1 MTNLTVNL
9 QSDLS
14 DFHVLHVDQ
23 KRRYCSRMRRK
34 YCPLYP
40 VPSIQKNNVYLYV
53 HVYYVYLCMHSI
65 ESYFNFHS
73 MFFLH
78 VMQSSIWWEGLGHP
92 KHRVVERV
100 SSWARDFLQVY
111 TFCRYMYHVTLITRE
126 VQNTMGEL
134 SHTPHT

>member
-14 DFHVLHVDQ
+14 DFHVLHADQ
-23 KRRYCSRMRRK
+23 KEGTARACVENIALCTRYPQFKKIMCTCM
-34 YCPLYP
+34 YM
-40 VPSIQKNNVYLYV
+40 
-53 HVYYVYLCMHSI
+53 YYVYLCMHSI